1 MGRAR
6 RAGHHPKPRYH
17 AAVRAAA
24 LSLLLPS
31 LLALS
36 LIGCSGASTL
46 PQQDPSRPVATVTLP
61 GPASAPPLPAAGA
74 PPPKALPGL
83 ESLDLGGRESAL
95 FWQLVSQIYSPCPD
109 QAVSLRQCVEEARPC
124 AACLPAARLLGDK
137 VKEGATA
144 EQARDVYGTRFGPN
158 VKQIDVADSPA
169 RGPEGAPVTVVVWSD
184 FECPHCRLAM
194 PLLERSF
201 AKFSPK
207 IRLVHK
213 FYPLHQ
219 HVYAE
224 GSARAAIAAQNQ
236 GKYWEME
243 RALFEHQSAQSE
255 SDVDGYAKALGLDLK
270 RLHADMAATRT
281 SKILER
287 DHADAEKAGLSGTP
301 FILVN
306 GRQFD
311 TAYFHVET
319 DLDPWIALEL
329 SLTAAK
335 AAAR

>member
-1 MGRAR
+1 
-6 RAGHHPKPRYH
+6 
-17 AAVRAAA
+17 VRA
-24 LSLLLPS
+24 STIPF
-31 LLALS
+31 LALM
-36 LIGCSGASTL
+36 LAACSGISTL
-46 PQQDPSRPVATVTLP
+46 PQQEPQRPPVAAVVLP
-61 GPASAPPLPAAGA
+61 GPVSAPPLPATDA

-83 ESLDLGGRESAL
+83 EIDLAGRESAL
-95 FWQLVSQIYSPCPD
+95 FWRLASQIYAPCPD

-124 AACLPAARLLGDK
+124 AACLPAARLLADK
-137 VKEGATA
+137 VKDGVSPD
-144 EQARDVYGTRFGPN
+144 QARDIYGTRFGPN
-158 VKQIDVADSPA
+158 VKQVDPADSPS
-169 RGPEGAPVTVVVWSD
+169 RGPEGAPLTVMVWSD

-213 FYPLHQ
+213 FYPLRQ
-219 HVYAE
+219 HSHAE

-243 RALFEHQSAQSE
+243 RVLFEHQSEQSE
-255 SDVDGYAKALGLDLK
+255 SDLDRYAQGLGLDMK
-270 RLHADMAATRT
+270 RFHADMTAERT

-306 GRQFD
+306 GREFD
-311 TAYFHVET
+311 TGYFHVET
-319 DLDPWIALEL
+319 DLDPWLTLEL
-329 SLTAAK
+329 QLLGAK
-335 AAAR
+335 ATR